1 MKEVGGNY
9 YKQNYNLN
17 MTRPSTEQLKET
29 LQQLIIQHNEAIQVQ
44 NNCKEQIIAVQAV
57 IQDRE
62 DGNTNDSTST
72 DSED

>member
-1 MKEVGGNY
+1 
-9 YKQNYNLN
+9 
-17 MTRPSTEQLKET
+17 MTKPSTEQLKET

-62 DGNTNDSTST
+62 DGDTNDSTSA

>member
-1 MKEVGGNY
+1 
-9 YKQNYNLN
+9 
-17 MTRPSTEQLKET
+17 MTKPSTEQLKET

-62 DGNTNDSTST
+62 DGNTNDSTSA